1 MGDFKDYWYGGNMY
15 KLYVPKEASKGDSLP
30 LIVMLHGCKQDPD
43 QFAEETKM
51 NLLAEKENV
60 ILLYP
65 AMDRWF
71 NYPFDDPNK
80 VNIDGCWNWFLDV
93 NQHRGTGLPKMIAGM
108 MDDAEKVLDK
118 NYSIHINGK
127 EVYAVGLSAGGAMA
141 CILGV
146 TYPDRFSGIAICS
159 GLPYDAV
166 DTHLWTETWTRT
178 ANNVLINGVA
188 DPYEC
193 GDKAFVEMERSG
205 VNKKV
210 PVIVFHGISDT
221 RVHPINGE
229 QLIIQWAQTHY
240 RIDGGQGKVDVSPSS
255 VHADIMNDGRSY
267 TRHVYNGKSRAPL
280 IELWQIHGMNHAW
293 SGGSENGKHTD
304 PLGPDA
310 TSIIWD
316 FFKKTAVTNE
326 NHQESTQ

>member
-1 MGDFKDYWYGGNMY
+1 MGDFKDYWYEGNSY
-15 KLYVPKEASKGDSLP
+15 KLFVPKGATKGSSLP
-30 LIVMLHGCKQDPD
+30 VIVMLHGCKQDPN

-65 AMDRWF
+65 AMDRWY
-71 NYPFDDPNK
+71 NYPFDDPHE
-80 VNIDGCWNWFLDV
+80 VNIDGCWNWFLDY
-93 NQHRGTGLPKMIAGM
+93 NQHRGNGLPKMIVDM
-108 MDDAEKVLDK
+108 MDDAEKVLNKD
-118 NYSIHINGK
+118 YGVYINREK
-127 EVYAVGLSAGGAMA
+127 VYAAGLSAGGAMA

-166 DTHLWTETWTRT
+166 NTHLWTEPWTRN
-178 ANNVLINGVA
+178 ADYVLINGVI

-193 GDKAFVEMERSG
+193 GDIAFSEMEKSG
-205 VNKKV
+205 MSKKM

-229 QLIIQWAQTHY
+229 QLIIQWAQTHF
-240 RIDGGQGKVDVSPSS
+240 RIEGGQGKVKLSPSS
-255 VHADIMNDGRSY
+255 LHVDVVKGGRSY
-267 TRHVYNGKSRAPL
+267 TRHVYNGKDNTPL
-280 IELWQIHGMNHAW
+280 LELWQVHGMKHAW
-293 SGGSENGKHTD
+293 SGGSENGEHTD

-310 TSIIWD
+310 ASIIWD
-316 FFKKTAVTNE
+316 FFNKD
-326 NHQESTQ
+326 Q

>member
-1 MGDFKDYWYGGNMY
+1 MGDFKKYQYKGNQY
-15 KLYVPKEASKGDSLP
+15 KLYVPGGAMEGEQLP

-51 NLLAEKENV
+51 NGLAEKENI

-65 AMDRWF
+65 AMDRLF
-71 NYPFDDPNK
+71 NYPFDAPHE

-93 NQHRGTGLPKMIAGM
+93 NQHRDKGLPRTITEM
-108 MDDAEKVLDK
+108 MDDAENILNKDYGVQT
-118 NYSIHINGK
+118 NK
-127 EVYAVGLSAGGAMA
+127 EKVYAVGLSAGGAMA

-146 TYPDRFSGIAICS
+146 TYPDRFNGIAICA

-166 DTHLWTETWTRT
+166 NTHLWTEAWTRN
-178 ANNVLINGVA
+178 ADYVLTNGVT

-193 GDKAFVEMERSG
+193 GDVAFTEMKKSG
-205 VNKKV
+205 VAKKM
-210 PVIVFHGISDT
+210 PVIIFHGISDT

-229 QLIIQWAQTHY
+229 QLIIQWAQTHF
-240 RIDGGQGKVDVSPSS
+240 RINGGQGKAKITPSF
-255 VHADIMNDGRSY
+255 VQADMVKGGRSY
-267 TRHVYNGKSRAPL
+267 TRHVYNGENKTSL
-280 IELWQIHGMNHAW
+280 MELWQVHGMNHAW
-293 SGGSENGKHTD
+293 PGGKETGRHTD

-316 FFKKTAVTNE
+316 FFRKRGTETD
-326 NHQESTQ
+326 QETP

>member
-15 KLYVPKEASKGDSLP
+15 KLYVPKKASKGNSLP

-80 VNIDGCWNWFLDV
+80 VNIDGCWNWFLDI
-93 NQHRGTGLPKMIAGM
+93 NQHRGTGLPKMIVGM
-108 MDDAEKVLDK
+108 MDDAEKVLHKD
-118 NYSIHINGK
+118 YSVHINRK

-166 DTHLWTETWTRT
+166 DTHL
-178 ANNVLINGVA
+178 
-188 DPYEC
+188 
-193 GDKAFVEMERSG
+193 
-205 VNKKV
+205 
-210 PVIVFHGISDT
+210 
-221 RVHPINGE
+221 
-229 QLIIQWAQTHY
+229 
-240 RIDGGQGKVDVSPSS
+240 
-255 VHADIMNDGRSY
+255 
-267 TRHVYNGKSRAPL
+267 
-280 IELWQIHGMNHAW
+280 
-293 SGGSENGKHTD
+293 
-304 PLGPDA
+304 
-310 TSIIWD
+310 
-316 FFKKTAVTNE
+316 
-326 NHQESTQ
+326 